1 MNEIWRKTVA
11 RFDALKPRERVMVF
25 AAGAVVIGWVIFTL
39 AIDYELIRYKRLSAD
54 LSRQQ
59 TTLAQLQTQT
69 AELMRSAAQDPDAA
83 GGARITALKAQLAQ
97 FDAELRGVQQGLVP
111 PTRMTRVLEDVL
123 TRNTRVHLVK
133 LKTLPVTALVDRE
146 AKGEPVRAATQ
157 GGADRLVYK
166 HGIDL
171 TLEGGYLDLLDYLTR
186 LEKLPWQMFWARTHI
201 DATQYPRV
209 QMMVTLY
216 TLSLDEAWLVV

>member
-1 MNEIWRKTVA
+1 MNEFWRKAVA
-11 RFDALKPRERVMVF
+11 RFDALKPRERAMVF
-25 AAGAVVIGWVIFTL
+25 AAGAVVIGWLVFTI
-39 AIDYELIRYKRLSAD
+39 AIDNELARYKRLSAD

-69 AELMRSAAQDPDAA
+69 AELLRSAAQDPDST
-83 GGARITALKAQLAQ
+83 GRARITALKAQIAQ
-97 FDAELRGVQQGLVP
+97 FDSELRGVQQGLVP

-123 TRNTRVHLVK
+123 TRNSRVHLVK

-171 TLEGGYLDLLDYLTR
+171 TLEGGYLELLDYLTR

-209 QMMVTLY
+209 QMTVTLY

>member
-1 MNEIWRKTVA
+1 MNESWQKAVA
-11 RFDALKPRERVMVF
+11 RFDVLKPRERVMVF
-25 AAGAVVIGWVIFTL
+25 VAGAAVIGWLVFTM
-39 AIDYELIRYKRLSAD
+39 AIEVELTRYKRLSAD
-54 LSRQQ
+54 LSRQR
-59 TTLAQLQTQT
+59 TTLAQLQTQN
-69 AELMRSAAQDPDAA
+69 AELVRSAAQDPDAA
-83 GGARITALKAQLAQ
+83 GRARIDALMTELAQ
-97 FDAELRGVQQGLVP
+97 FDSDLRGVQQGLVP

-123 TRNTRVHLVK
+123 TRNSRVHLVK

-166 HGIDL
+166 HGIEL

-186 LEKLPWQMFWARTHI
+186 LEKLQWQMFWARTRI
-201 DATQYPRV
+201 DASQYPRV
-209 QMMVTLY
+209 QMTVTLY

>member
-1 MNEIWRKTVA
+1 
-11 RFDALKPRERVMVF
+11 
-25 AAGAVVIGWVIFTL
+25 
-39 AIDYELIRYKRLSAD
+39 
-54 LSRQQ
+54 
-59 TTLAQLQTQT
+59 
-69 AELMRSAAQDPDAA
+69 
-83 GGARITALKAQLAQ
+83 
-97 FDAELRGVQQGLVP
+97 
-111 PTRMTRVLEDVL
+111 VLEDVL
-123 TRNTRVHLVK
+123 TRNSRVHLVR

-146 AKGEPVRAATQ
+146 AKGEPARAATQ

-171 TLEGGYLDLLDYLTR
+171 TLEGGYLDLLDYLAR

-209 QMMVTLY
+209 QMTVTLY

>member
-1 MNEIWRKTVA
+1 MNETWQKVVA

-25 AAGAVVIGWVIFTL
+25 VAGAAVIGWLVFAL
-39 AIDYELIRYKRLSAD
+39 AIDNELIRHKRLRAD

-59 TTLAQLQTQT
+59 ATLSQLQIQ
-69 AELMRSAAQDPDAA
+69 AAQLMRSAAQDPDAA
-83 GGARITALKAQLAQ
+83 GRARIAALTTQLAQ
-97 FDAELRGVQQGLVP
+97 FDNELRGVQQGLVP
-111 PTRMTRVLEDVL
+111 PTRMARVLEDML
-123 TRNTRVHLVK
+123 TRNSRVHLVK

-146 AKGEPVRAATQ
+146 AKGEPVRAVTQ

-166 HGIDL
+166 HGIEL

-186 LEKLPWQMFWARTHI
+186 LEKLQWQMFWARTRVN
-201 DATQYPRV
+201 ASQYPRV
-209 QMMVTLY
+209 QMTVTLY

>member
-1 MNEIWRKTVA
+1 MNDTWRKAVT
-11 RFDALKPRERVMVF
+11 RFDALKPRERAMVF
-25 AAGAVVIGWVIFTL
+25 LAGAVVIGWLVFVV
-39 AIDYELIRYKRLSAD
+39 AIDNELARHKRLSAD
-54 LSRQQ
+54 ISRQQ
-59 TTLAQLQTQT
+59 KTLAQVQVLT
-69 AELMRSAAQDPDAA
+69 AELMRSAAQDPDTAA
-83 GGARITALKAQLAQ
+83 RVRIDALKVQLAQ

-111 PTRMTRVLEDVL
+111 PTRMTQVLEDVL

-146 AKGEPVRAATQ
+146 TKGAPVRAVTP

-166 HGIDL
+166 HGIEL

-186 LEKLPWQMFWARTHI
+186 LEKLRWQMFWARTGI
-201 DATQYPRV
+201 DALQYPRV
-209 QMMVTLY
+209 QMTVTLY